1 MLCPAT
7 PLVFWPRGPY
17 GPSTLLYL
25 SMESRGN
32 IFFVRN
38 RRISPDYKHI
48 TDSAPHACEK
58 MEESKKRYFCEEE
71 SSSGSTSGS
80 KNVAIESHASISVE
94 AKRARSCS
102 RYDTFTELERFAA
115 EFGVQYSKICRP
127 QNFGF
132 IGEEGTD
139 MSFLVLP
146 LRMEPKLDIAVLT
159 TESLNHLLE
168 TEQ

>member
-1 MLCPAT
+1 MPGNAVGLLAP
-7 PLVFWPRGPY
+7 WPVWPKHTLIPFY
-17 GPSTLLYL
+17 GKSGKY
-25 SMESRGN
+25 
-32 IFFVRN
+32 IFCAKPTHFARLQTHN
-38 RRISPDYKHI
+38 RFRAHV
-48 TDSAPHACEK
+48 CEK
-58 MEESKKRYFCEEE
+58 MEESKKRCFCEEE